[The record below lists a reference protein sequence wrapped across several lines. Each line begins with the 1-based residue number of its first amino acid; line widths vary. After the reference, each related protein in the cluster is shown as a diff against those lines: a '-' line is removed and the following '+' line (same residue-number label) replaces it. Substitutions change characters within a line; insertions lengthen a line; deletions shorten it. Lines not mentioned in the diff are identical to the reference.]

1 MVHNGSTSSVELPQ
15 HREACAVVFTDIVR
29 QQFLVI
35 TINHWLQF
43 SNETA
48 ASSPTCSSLTDWN
61 GFH

>member
-1 MVHNGSTSSVELPQ
+1 MVHNGVTSSVELSQ
-15 HREACAVVFTDIVR
+15 HRVANAVVFIR

-35 TINHWLQF
+35 AINRLLQF

-48 ASSPTCSSLTDWN
+48 APSPTCSSLTDWN